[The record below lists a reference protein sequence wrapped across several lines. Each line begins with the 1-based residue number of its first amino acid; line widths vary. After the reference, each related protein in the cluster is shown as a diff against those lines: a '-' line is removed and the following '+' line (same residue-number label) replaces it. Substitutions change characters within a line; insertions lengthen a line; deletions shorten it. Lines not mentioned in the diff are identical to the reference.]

1 MTINNRTPNA
11 KRQTL
16 KLTGKLIAAAPLIP
30 LIAWNKS
37 SAAIDF
43 KKVTEDNLVARSLSY
58 VNDASQVDKNKFP
71 KFEGNQVCAN
81 CHFYSGIEDCQ
92 WGGCSII
99 GKIVKNTGWCSAWYV
114 KV

>member
-1 MTINNRTPNA
+1 MTIKNRPTNA
-11 KRQTL
+11 KRRTL

-30 LIAWNKS
+30 FIAWKKS
-37 SAAIDF
+37 LAAIDF
-43 KKVTEDNLVARSLSY
+43 KKVSKDNLVAKSLSY
-58 VNDASQVDKNKFP
+58 VEDASQVDKNKFP

-99 GKIVKNTGWCSAWYV
+99 GKIVKNSGWCSAWYI
-114 KV
+114 KS